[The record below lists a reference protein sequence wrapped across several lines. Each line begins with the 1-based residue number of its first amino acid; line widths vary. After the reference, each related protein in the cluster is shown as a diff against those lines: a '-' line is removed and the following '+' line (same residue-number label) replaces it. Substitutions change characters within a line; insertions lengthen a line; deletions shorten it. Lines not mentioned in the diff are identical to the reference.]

1 VFNEIIEKIH
11 QGFVSYDEKVTK
23 ILSEYSKLTQNT
35 EKAIEVL
42 TNQTK
47 IDQQLIDNII
57 NNPLSSKLI

>member
-11 QGFVSYDEKVTK
+11 QGFVNYDEKVTK

-42 TNQTK
+42 INQTK

>member
-1 VFNEIIEKIH
+1 MFNEIIEKIH